1 MKRKQ
6 LQALC
11 KQHGVPANSTNLE
24 MADRLSLFFKEKEKP
39 VTQGRSCLKN
49 LDGIDSLNDSNAVT
63 CDPKRVRFSPENETF
78 EFEDSEID
86 RENTPARTRAAR
98 AARRSRVRL
107 AKEKVSPV
115 GANAGNSESCEETK
129 GTLNRITRHR
139 GQKVIEG
146 HAVKASSPL
155 VKEKGAK
162 KGTKIKST
170 VSEIVDKSAK
180 LSPVLEM
187 DDNARGKE
195 NGRPIRRQLRSR
207 EVVVEN
213 ASELGNE
220 DSIIPKKNPVQTRS
234 KRRNPKDSNEVLT
247 TDEISEDIISEGEG
261 EKIETGKVFRQSK
274 RKAIEDGECELFG
287 GELGKRKTVGRIT
300 RFRAQLVGRE
310 ASAVEGENETGD
322 ESEVQVSKDS
332 EAVLQLKEPAK
343 LGRNTLRQKSAISQS
358 DPSVRTETRKQ
369 WKGTSLEGGAS
380 ETEVSMK
387 EKEKVSLP
395 NGPLRRSRRNTL
407 AFKSTV
413 SPDGG
418 LVTHEAVG
426 RNQQLK
432 HLGEPITEKEASKPE
447 ATAEILK
454 ENEKVSLHNGRL
466 RRSRRNTSTFKS
478 SAPAADGNLVTDETV
493 GRNEQ
498 SKCLRESTPEKE
510 ASVTEAPL
518 RRSKR
523 NASRHDSISA
533 STGMDGIPNAIGK
546 NKPQKR
552 SLQPILEEETSV
564 IEKEPLIEELPRQSK
579 YNASKCNIVGPA
591 RVAGEVKGK
600 KKQRRRSK
608 FPSSKGEAPLTE
620 SMLDI
625 EETPGID
632 VELSEPEAAGSKSSV
647 LIHQEGTPK
656 DKDTSKKRK
665 SSRKISSAKKQ
676 QHGSVEVCPVI
687 SDLEEVEDRTTVN
700 FKDIP
705 SQSAAAIEEDIVEDL
720 TTVNLE
726 DIPSQSAVSVEE
738 DISMEND
745 KENLVQDKVNEG
757 NKVDKESQFHN
768 MRSDLDYDNSVEPQ
782 GNQYSI
788 KVSKELVSPVFDFSS
803 VQQPD
808 YTGSSANHVKLQREL
823 ETEEELSA
831 GKHID
836 PASDIFV
843 DLAAE
848 DDKTSVEK
856 EQKLGLGE
864 MNGCAEPVMHELEEN
879 VTESNESGSSKRNFE
894 TFSEESGDIALLN
907 PSNGERATPNI
918 SGRRD
923 IDDAEDPEA
932 AVEFPENAVASPVAE
947 IVAEQVTEIQL
958 ASSGQWSTE
967 ETPVKIVITPECQN
981 DKVVGSCLHTVSADD
996 GSQEEGYQLNAQLA
1010 AQSPV
1015 LGRSNPNHGEGEKS
1029 YSYGNVI
1036 MDGTMCGGELSVS
1049 DARER
1054 REHPVLDELDG
1065 QISEKKESV
1074 MSKGITSVSK
1084 EIKETDVSHLDF
1096 LFGTASG
1103 IVERSLPSCEHAHLK
1118 DKGEEDQDPME
1129 QDEESTHVTEMAS
1142 TTISAGKTSSNNL
1155 GSGRFHH
1162 EKYQEDA
1169 GVGESDHE
1177 GISNM
1182 GNQSLDVNEDI
1193 YNEASKGNL
1202 EVEITGLDGCA
1213 YPFPNKFSK
1222 DDHATV
1228 DNESGGSH
1236 VYSRN
1241 ASGEGRGTN
1250 VVELSVGEGMPPG
1263 VSIMDKTG
1271 NASGEVEGTN
1281 VDEPSF
1287 EGITPAILEER
1298 VIAETRDFE
1307 EADKL
1312 LEFNAES
1319 HVTPG
1324 STAGDM
1330 EKEIYFAEI
1339 TQCSGGSG
1347 FDLPLSHVYALEHQ
1361 ASGNVHKKMSLSTQS
1376 PHVQKQ
1382 EGNQLET
1389 FCVNEVLSQQ
1399 TSGVKSFTLE
1409 ALAMSSPPLFLEKLY
1424 GHEEEDSE
1432 TNCNANTVVDEPFSK
1447 HSVVTLD
1454 GIDGK
1459 GIEEHIC
1466 VTSSNLVTKKES
1478 AEVLPEI
1485 EVGNVHDDHHVV
1497 VEQMN
1502 YNVDAS
1508 SAERNCKDNKM
1519 SDEAIAGFS
1528 SVGYVTLVPGEKI
1541 SEFEPGT
1548 ELGDSQEVTAQA
1560 NIIFDA
1566 SLDEIICKESEALEK
1581 TTAGIKK
1588 STLEG
1593 IEEITMLEEE
1603 NGEISAPITQTKLD
1617 REVLDQGVEFIKING
1632 SAQVTLVETVHEND
1646 EVPEEILDEVTS
1658 EKMILLP
1665 MEADFDCNEMNIVGV
1680 KNEISLQRDELK
1692 SIDLDIHDAK
1702 DKSIFINSDQCSS
1715 ADRETIDER
1724 EHSRILE
1731 CKFNFEGNCS
1741 DTKHT
1746 DVGASP
1752 LISLKDFDDQIEDE
1766 EVAHMHDSD
1775 HCLSLDLLSNNS
1787 RIAAMKTHKTIAES
1801 VMLEAENGEAFTPF
1815 GSEGLG
1821 QEVSDHGV
1829 EFPNSAA
1836 SDVSQAVHEAD
1847 ENLDTKSDGGVEMI
1861 WKGDE
1866 VKFGELDDSR
1876 EEVLPETDK
1885 SSLIVPHELTS
1896 TDGEAVNGT
1905 MKENSHFE
1913 DVNFDSMKEEDVSNS
1928 PKVTAGNCDDLLEE
1942 ESADV
1947 KHNGRDVQIDLNCRD
1962 IGGAADLVVEDGM
1975 VCEIGSDDRNGDNMW
1990 VQKAQTSPCKVDDG
2004 NISSSK
2010 PEGDSISA
2018 SVSLLNVSS
2027 CQGSSSKT
2035 EIKELI
2041 EVVPNDEINDT
2052 NEAAV
2057 CSPAPVDFYED
2068 KGDTL
2073 NFVGKSSE
2081 VINITKERGIAEES
2095 SAGKAEEVRGSS
2107 HKFDDEMVSSGD
2119 SKEPP
2124 KFEKFVEVSLLEA
2137 EKVDCCSVVS
2147 PVNDSVDHAEVA
2159 SRKHLTRLEDTTDD
2173 SSLTHQIGVNSSLAS
2188 SETASYEFTDWE
2200 IDLFSHNHF
2209 SMEAV
2214 CGTSLRI
2221 IDQFPAVTD
2230 SALYKAEDVR
2240 TENLK
2245 LETVQKKS
2253 LDVEVEEIN
2262 HLSSQQFNSSMKMK
2276 NNLKSSMTQRTP
2288 NKFFKAFDMKENTP
2302 SIKMEQMGN
2311 FSAMKSGTRRK
2322 ALEDLQK
2329 TRERNSTAR

>member
-1 MKRKQ
+1 
-6 LQALC
+6 
-11 KQHGVPANSTNLE
+11 
-24 MADRLSLFFKEKEKP
+24 
-39 VTQGRSCLKN
+39 
-49 LDGIDSLNDSNAVT
+49 
-63 CDPKRVRFSPENETF
+63 
-78 EFEDSEID
+78 
-86 RENTPARTRAAR
+86 
-98 AARRSRVRL
+98 
-107 AKEKVSPV
+107 
-115 GANAGNSESCEETK
+115 
-129 GTLNRITRHR
+129 
-139 GQKVIEG
+139 
-146 HAVKASSPL
+146 
-155 VKEKGAK
+155 
-162 KGTKIKST
+162 
-170 VSEIVDKSAK
+170 
-180 LSPVLEM
+180 
-187 DDNARGKE
+187 
-195 NGRPIRRQLRSR
+195 
-207 EVVVEN
+207 
-213 ASELGNE
+213 
-220 DSIIPKKNPVQTRS
+220 
-234 KRRNPKDSNEVLT
+234 
-247 TDEISEDIISEGEG
+247 
-261 EKIETGKVFRQSK
+261 
-274 RKAIEDGECELFG
+274 
-287 GELGKRKTVGRIT
+287 
-300 RFRAQLVGRE
+300 
-310 ASAVEGENETGD
+310 
-322 ESEVQVSKDS
+322 
-332 EAVLQLKEPAK
+332 
-343 LGRNTLRQKSAISQS
+343 
-358 DPSVRTETRKQ
+358 
-369 WKGTSLEGGAS
+369 
-380 ETEVSMK
+380 
-387 EKEKVSLP
+387 
-395 NGPLRRSRRNTL
+395 
-407 AFKSTV
+407 
-413 SPDGG
+413 
-418 LVTHEAVG
+418 
-426 RNQQLK
+426 
-432 HLGEPITEKEASKPE
+432 
-447 ATAEILK
+447 
-454 ENEKVSLHNGRL
+454 
-466 RRSRRNTSTFKS
+466 
-478 SAPAADGNLVTDETV
+478 
-493 GRNEQ
+493 
-498 SKCLRESTPEKE
+498 
-510 ASVTEAPL
+510 
-518 RRSKR
+518 
-523 NASRHDSISA
+523 
-533 STGMDGIPNAIGK
+533 MDGIPNAIGK

-552 SLQPILEEETSV
+552 RLQPILEEETSV

-600 KKQRRRSK
+600 KKQWRRSK

-620 SMLDI
+620 SMLDT

-726 DIPSQSAVSVEE
+726 DIPSQSAVAVEE

-768 MRSDLDYDNSVEPQ
+768 MRRYLDYDNSVEPQ
-782 GNQYSI
+782 GNQYSS

-808 YTGSSANHVKLQREL
+808 YTGSSANHANLQREL
-823 ETEEELSA
+823 ETEEKLSA

-836 PASDIFV
+836 PVSDILV

-856 EQKLGLGE
+856 EQKLGLEE

-894 TFSEESGDIALLN
+894 TFSEESGDIASLS

-932 AVEFPENAVASPVAE
+932 AAEFPENVLASPVATAE
-947 IVAEQVTEIQL
+947 IVAEKVTEIQL

-967 ETPVKIVITPECQN
+967 ETPLKIVITPECQ
-981 DKVVGSCLHTVSADD
+981 K
-996 GSQEEGYQLNAQLA
+996 GYQLNAQLA
-1010 AQSPV
+1010 AQSPL

-1054 REHPVLDELDG
+1054 REHSVLDELDS

-1074 MSKGITSVSK
+1074 MSKGITSISK
-1084 EIKETDVSHLDF
+1084 EIKET
-1096 LFGTASG
+1096 
-1103 IVERSLPSCEHAHLK
+1103 
-1118 DKGEEDQDPME
+1118 DPME

-1169 GVGESDHE
+1169 GVGESDNE

-1202 EVEITGLDGCA
+1202 EVEFTGLDGCA

-1250 VVELSVGEGMPPG
+1250 VVELLVGEGMPPG

-1281 VDEPSF
+1281 VDEPSV

-1298 VIAETRDFE
+1298 VTAETRDFE

-1324 STAGDM
+1324 STVGDM
-1330 EKEIYFAEI
+1330 EKEIHFAET

-1347 FDLPLSHVYALEHQ
+1347 FDPPLSHVYALEH
-1361 ASGNVHKKMSLSTQS
+1361 
-1376 PHVQKQ
+1376 Q

-1399 TSGVKSFTLE
+1399 TSEDYGGVKSFTLE

-1432 TNCNANTVVDEPFSK
+1432 MNCNANTVVDEPFSK

-1466 VTSSNLVTKKES
+1466 VTSSNPVTKKES

-1497 VEQMN
+1497 VEQMD

-1528 SVGYVTLVPGEKI
+1528 RVGHVTLVPGEKI
-1541 SEFEPGT
+1541 SEFVPGT

-1560 NIIFDA
+1560 NINFDV

-1593 IEEITMLEEE
+1593 VEEFNMLEEE

-1617 REVLDQGVEFIKING
+1617 REVLDQGVEFVKING

-1665 MEADFDCNEMNIVGV
+1665 MEADFDCNEMKNVVGV

-1692 SIDLDIHDAK
+1692 SIDLNIHDAK

-1741 DTKHT
+1741 GTKHT

-1752 LISLKDFDDQIEDE
+1752 LISLKDFDDQIEDK

-1775 HCLSLDLLSNNS
+1775 HCLSLDLLSNNR
-1787 RIAAMKTHKTIAES
+1787 RIVAKKTHKTIAES
-1801 VMLEAENGEAFTPF
+1801 VMLESEKGEAFTPV

-1861 WKGDE
+1861 WQGDE
-1866 VKFGELDDSR
+1866 VKFGELDDPR

-1928 PKVTAGNCDDLLEE
+1928 PKVTAGNCVDLLEE

-1975 VCEIGSDDRNGDNMW
+1975 VCEIGSDDRNGDTMW

-2027 CQGSSSKT
+2027 YQG
-2035 EIKELI
+2035 EHLQPFFLI
-2041 EVVPNDEINDT
+2041 
-2052 NEAAV
+2052 
-2057 CSPAPVDFYED
+2057 C
-2068 KGDTL
+2068 
-2073 NFVGKSSE
+2073 
-2081 VINITKERGIAEES
+2081 
-2095 SAGKAEEVRGSS
+2095 
-2107 HKFDDEMVSSGD
+2107 
-2119 SKEPP
+2119 
-2124 KFEKFVEVSLLEA
+2124 
-2137 EKVDCCSVVS
+2137 
-2147 PVNDSVDHAEVA
+2147 
-2159 SRKHLTRLEDTTDD
+2159 
-2173 SSLTHQIGVNSSLAS
+2173 
-2188 SETASYEFTDWE
+2188 
-2200 IDLFSHNHF
+2200 
-2209 SMEAV
+2209 
-2214 CGTSLRI
+2214 
-2221 IDQFPAVTD
+2221 
-2230 SALYKAEDVR
+2230 LY
-2240 TENLK
+2240 
-2245 LETVQKKS
+2245 
-2253 LDVEVEEIN
+2253 I
-2262 HLSSQQFNSSMKMK
+2262 
-2276 NNLKSSMTQRTP
+2276 
-2288 NKFFKAFDMKENTP
+2288 
-2302 SIKMEQMGN
+2302 
-2311 FSAMKSGTRRK
+2311 
-2322 ALEDLQK
+2322 
-2329 TRERNSTAR
+2329 